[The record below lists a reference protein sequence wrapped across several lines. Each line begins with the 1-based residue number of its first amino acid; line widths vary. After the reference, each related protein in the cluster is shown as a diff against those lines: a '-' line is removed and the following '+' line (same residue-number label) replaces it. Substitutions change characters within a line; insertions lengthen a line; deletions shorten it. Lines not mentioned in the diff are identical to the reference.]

1 MSMKKL
7 VSLLLAGLMIFSLA
21 ACGKT
26 ETPAADETT
35 ESVTEATTAAVTETA
50 AAAGIAKEDLK
61 VGFIY
66 IGDENEGYTA
76 AHYHGALAM
85 QEALGLSDE
94 QLIIKWNIPEDETA
108 YDAAVDLAD
117 QGCNIIFANS
127 FGHESYMLQAAAE
140 YPEVEFCH
148 ATGYQAKSSGLANMH
163 NYFTAVYQS
172 RYVSGIVAGMKLN
185 EMIESGK
192 ITADQ
197 AVIGYVGAY
206 PYAEVISGYTSFF
219 LGARSVCSTA
229 TMKVTY
235 VNSWAS
241 FDLEKEAAES
251 LIADGCVLISQHSDT
266 TGAATACE
274 AAGVPIVGYNVSM
287 IATAPNTALTSAAIN
302 WGPYVTYAVQS
313 VMDGVSFDTDWSRG
327 YEDGANNIT
336 ELNANA
342 IAAGTEEAVAKAEQA
357 IKDGTLHVFD
367 TSTWTVDGKTLDSYQ
382 DDYGNEY
389 IWDGYF
395 HESELAS
402 APSFNIF
409 IDGITDPT
417 KQ

>member
-1 MSMKKL
+1 
-7 VSLLLAGLMIFSLA
+7 
-21 ACGKT
+21 
-26 ETPAADETT
+26 
-35 ESVTEATTAAVTETA
+35 
-50 AAAGIAKEDLK
+50 
-61 VGFIY
+61 
-66 IGDENEGYTA
+66 
-76 AHYHGALAM
+76 
-85 QEALGLSDE
+85 
-94 QLIIKWNIPEDETA
+94 
-108 YDAAVDLAD
+108 
-117 QGCNIIFANS
+117 
-127 FGHESYMLQAAAE
+127 
-140 YPEVEFCH
+140 H